1 MGDATGRRPDSEL
14 SRVGHAAGTSADDV
28 RSRLDALQKRCRDLE
43 CENRALRD
51 DVDHYRR
58 LFHNHPAIMLLIDP
72 ATGSIVE
79 ANAAACAFYGYHHDE
94 LVAMRITDINCLTPD
109 EVARQMHRARSRACR
124 TFHFRHRL
132 AGGHVRDVEVHSGPV
147 EFDDKT
153 LLYSI
158 ISDVTERNRA
168 EQSLR
173 QREATFRALMEA
185 VRESLLLIE
194 VDGVVLACNETAA
207 KRLGRTER
215 ELIATN
221 VFDLLPEEVRKSRR
235 TQVQRLIETGSSVE
249 FEDCRAGVWFE
260 TTLYP
265 VFDDRRRVVQCV
277 IFGRD
282 ITDRKQAEKQLWEMN
297 ETLERCVVER
307 TAEAENRARQLQRL
321 TAEMAQ
327 AEERERRRLA
337 QVLHDH
343 LQQLLVAAMFRLR
356 FAEKRT
362 ENVQARE
369 AIAEAFSYVDE
380 AIDESRSLARD
391 LSPRVLYDE
400 GLAAALQWL
409 AGEAQKKYRLPVVVQ
424 AVAELEPRNWPT
436 KMFVFQAAR
445 ELILNAVKHAGASSL
460 TIRLSRND
468 RTHLQVIVED
478 DGAGF
483 DPAMLDGEADGKGF
497 GLFSIRER
505 FDAIGG
511 QLAIDSAP
519 GRGTKATLIAPCK
532 RAGKAR

>member
-1 MGDATGRRPDSEL
+1 MGKTTGRRPDSEDL
-14 SRVGHAAGTSADDV
+14 IHGGAAAASADQM
-28 RSRLDALQKRCRDLE
+28 RARLDALQRRCGELE
-43 CENRALRD
+43 RENRELRNN
-51 DVDHYRR
+51 VDRYGR
-58 LFHNHPAIMLLIDP
+58 LFRNHPAIMLLIDP
-72 ATGSIVE
+72 ATGNIVE
-79 ANAAACAFYGYHHDE
+79 ANEAACAFYGYHHDE
-94 LVAMRITDINCLTPD
+94 LAAMRVTDINCLTPD
-109 EVARQMHRARSRACR
+109 EVLEEMQRAKSRMCR

-132 AGGHVRDVEVHSGPV
+132 ADGHVRDVEVHSGPV
-147 EFDDKT
+147 QFDDQT

-185 VRESLLLIE
+185 VRESLLLIDI
-194 VDGVVLACNETAA
+194 DGVVLACNETAA

-235 TQVQRLIETGSSVE
+235 TRVQRVVETGSPME
-249 FEDCRAGVWFE
+249 FEDSRAGVWFE

-265 VFDDRRRVVQCV
+265 VFDDRRRVAQCV
-277 IFGRD
+277 VFGRD
-282 ITDRKQAEKQLWEMN
+282 ITERKQAENRLREMN
-297 ETLERCVVER
+297 ERLEQCVVER
-307 TAEAENRARQLQRL
+307 TAEAENRTRQLQRL

-343 LQQLLVAAMFRLR
+343 LQQLLVAAMFRLGV
-356 FAEKRT
+356 AEKRT
-362 ENVQARE
+362 EDAQARE
-369 AIAEAFSYVDE
+369 AIAEALSYIDE
-380 AIDESRSLARD
+380 AIGESRSLAKE

-400 GLAAALQWL
+400 GLAAALHWL
-409 AGEAQKKYRLPVVVQ
+409 GRETEKKHQLSVAVEA
-424 AVAELEPRNWPT
+424 AEKMEPKDT
-436 KMFVFQAAR
+436 TTAALVFQAAR

-468 RTHLQVIVED
+468 PTHLHVVVED

-483 DPAMLDGEADGKGF
+483 DPAMLDGNDDGKGF

-511 QLAIDSAP
+511 QLTIDSAP
-519 GRGTKATLIAPCK
+519 GRGTKATIIAPCK
-532 RAGKAR
+532 RACKTK